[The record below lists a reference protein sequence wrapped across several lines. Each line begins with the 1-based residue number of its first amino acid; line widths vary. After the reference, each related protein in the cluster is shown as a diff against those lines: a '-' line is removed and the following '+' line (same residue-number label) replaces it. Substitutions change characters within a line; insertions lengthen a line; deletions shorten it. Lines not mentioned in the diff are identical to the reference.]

1 MKQSKLAASAIVGLI
16 SLSLAA
22 CGSGGESGG
31 KAEQV
36 VFKLAVSQPQEHPQY
51 QAGLELGKRL
61 EEATDGRYSV
71 QVYGNETL
79 GTSAEV
85 IQNLS
90 NGTVDF
96 AWIGG
101 ANVESLN
108 QDFVVYNLPFVFD
121 SREAQLAVLNDDELN
136 TELFTSLE
144 DSKSITV
151 LGGAN
156 AGQRSI
162 YNAIRPIR
170 TPDDLKGLKI
180 RVQQS
185 DSQVR
190 MLQLLG
196 GIPSPM
202 SFGEVYSALQTGV
215 LDGAENNEPSYNAMK
230 HDEVAKYYSY
240 TRHLMIPDFL
250 LMSTQTLD
258 KMDEKDRDALLAI
271 IPDITQKASDDFVPY
286 VNESIERSKA
296 LGAQFNDDVDT
307 AAFKARVAPMVEEY
321 MGANDLRAK
330 YYEATQQ
337 ANQDNPA

>member
-136 TELFTSLE
+136 TELFTGS
-144 DSKSITV
+144 SQS
-151 LGGAN
+151 
-156 AGQRSI
+156 
-162 YNAIRPIR
+162 
-170 TPDDLKGLKI
+170 
-180 RVQQS
+180 RV
-185 DSQVR
+185 
-190 MLQLLG
+190 
-196 GIPSPM
+196 
-202 SFGEVYSALQTGV
+202 
-215 LDGAENNEPSYNAMK
+215 
-230 HDEVAKYYSY
+230 
-240 TRHLMIPDFL
+240 
-250 LMSTQTLD
+250 
-258 KMDEKDRDALLAI
+258 
-271 IPDITQKASDDFVPY
+271 
-286 VNESIERSKA
+286 
-296 LGAQFNDDVDT
+296 
-307 AAFKARVAPMVEEY
+307 
-321 MGANDLRAK
+321 
-330 YYEATQQ
+330 
-337 ANQDNPA
+337 